1 MDRPTRMTLGEI
13 AFADPKLAYTLMNAG
28 KISLGGYVDTGGWE
42 IVNVG
47 ATFGVKNFDY
57 TSPPEATIPPGTII
71 KGQLFGT
78 VEADIWVRKV
88 TYTVRRPLAYG
99 GNIFKSQSDY
109 YNAQNPNIDFQLT
122 INSYSRYVISSDFM
136 PLENISMAFDA
147 AAPAG
152 VVLRF
157 SSNIQTQLINRRP
170 LYGVPPLPT
179 NCTPIC
185 AKADFADQGV
195 TGWPFQ
201 PVVGG
206 TMTLVINTTT
216 PPSVGQEIFIANVGT
231 YTVVAISGAS
241 PTYTLTLQLVA
252 LPASGTPAPGSKI
265 ADTETEE
272 LCVFWLICP
281 PLTTPTVGENPTEV
295 VISFHGTRL
304 PSEVYG
310 SCEMDKAVDFL
321 RKKGVLPEKP

>member
-47 ATFGVKNFDY
+47 ATFGTKNFDY
-57 TSPPEATIPPGTII
+57 LVPPFETIPPGTII

-109 YNAQNPNIDFQLT
+109 YNSQNPNIDFQLT

-152 VVLRF
+152 LVLRF
-157 SSNIQTQLINRRP
+157 SSNVQTQLINRRP
-170 LYGVPPLPT
+170 LYGVPPLPA
-179 NCTPIC
+179 NCTPYC
-185 AKADFADQGV
+185 DTVAKSDQPA
-195 TGWPFQ
+195 GWPKQ
-201 PVVGG
+201 PVIGG
-206 TMTLVINTTT
+206 PLGLVIKGTA
-216 PPSVGQEIFIANVGT
+216 PSVGQRVYLSGAGT
-231 YTVVAISGAS
+231 YVVVSVVSTGVD
-241 PTYTLTLQLVA
+241 TYAVVLQLLA
-252 LPASGTPAPGSKI
+252 LTEDGYPGPGDDIASTGTSEI
-265 ADTETEE
+265 C
-272 LCVFWLICP
+272 LMWLICP
-281 PLTTPTVGENPTEV
+281 PATSPTVGENPTEV
-295 VISFHGTRL
+295 IISFHGTRL
-304 PSEVYG
+304 PSEAYG
-310 SCEMDKAVDFL
+310 SCEMDKAVDYL